1 MRTSIATILSF
12 VSISSIAFLQ
22 PANAEVTARLISTAP
37 CTFEAAGQSVD
48 AECGEIAVPETHF
61 APTDVEIRLPFVR
74 FKSTSAA
81 PASPI
86 VYLAG
91 GPGGSGI
98 GTAKS
103 ARFHLFMK
111 LREAGDVIV
120 IDQRG
125 TGDAKPKLHC
135 DDKWTAPFDVPT
147 DYDAMKPNVE
157 AAFAGCAAHLRASG
171 INLAHYN
178 TVESAADIDALRR
191 VLGLEKIS
199 LWGTSYGTHLSFGV
213 IRYHRDGLDRVV
225 VAGPEGPDHTLKLP
239 SYVEEA
245 IQNLSAEIA
254 ARPDMAAKIPD
265 FTDLVR
271 RNLDRLGREPATVE
285 FRGEKLA
292 IGRLDLAAYIA
303 EAVGRRRTI
312 HSLPSTLVTI
322 DAGDFR
328 RLAPIAYGQH
338 IGETTVPMS
347 LAMDCASGVSPERL
361 ALIAQEDETTLT
373 GNAQNFP
380 FDRACSALGVPDLGA
395 EFRGPLSSD
404 VPILFIA
411 GTLDARTPI
420 RNAEELRPGFPN
432 SYLIIVKNAGHD
444 EELFSLAPGLGDRMV
459 DFYRGNAPSQ
469 ETIEYDPLEF
479 APLP

>member
-1 MRTSIATILSF
+1 MRATIASILSTLSIALVHSAH
-12 VSISSIAFLQ
+12 S
-22 PANAEVTARLISTAP
+22 EVTARLVSVEP
-37 CTFEAAGQSVD
+37 CTFTAQGQSVD
-48 AECGEIAVPETHF
+48 AECGWIAVPETHS
-61 APTDVEIRLPFVR
+61 APTDAEIQLPFVR
-74 FKSTSAA
+74 FKSTAQRPGA
-81 PASPI
+81 PI

-98 GTAKS
+98 VTARS
-103 ARFHLFMK
+103 ARFALFMK
-111 LREAGDVIV
+111 LREVADVIA

-125 TGDAKPKLHC
+125 TGDAKPKLAC
-135 DDKWTAPFDVPT
+135 DDEWAAPMDVPT
-147 DYDAMKPNVE
+147 DYDALKPYVE
-157 AAFAGCAAHLRASG
+157 GAFASCAAHLRASG

-191 VLGLEKIS
+191 VLGLDKIS
-199 LWGTSYGTHLSFGV
+199 LWGTSYGTHLAFAV
-213 IRYHRDGLDRVV
+213 IRYHREGLDRVV

-239 SYVEEA
+239 SYVEDA
-245 IQNLSAEIA
+245 IKNLSAEIA
-254 ARPDMAAKIPD
+254 ERPEMAAKIPD

-271 RNLDRLGREPATVE
+271 RNLERLEREPVTVE
-285 FRGEKLA
+285 IRDEPVA

-312 HSLPSTLVTI
+312 YTLPSTLLAI
-322 DAGDFR
+322 DAGDYR
-328 RLAPIAYGQH
+328 RIAPIAHGQRS
-338 IGETTVPMS
+338 GGMPVPMS
-347 LAMDCASGVSPERL
+347 VAMDCASGASPERL
-361 ALIAQEDETTLT
+361 AQIALEDETTLT

-395 EFRGPLSSD
+395 EFRASLTSD

-432 SYLIIVKNAGHD
+432 SYLIIVENAGHD

-459 DFYRGNAPSQ
+459 TFLRGDAPS
-469 ETIEYDPLEF
+469 EERIVYDPLEF